1 MSREHGLRR
10 GFSSL
15 AHRNYRLYWSGQ
27 LISLVG
33 TWMQTVAQAWLVL
46 ELTHNPLALGITSV
60 FQFTPVLVLGLF
72 GGIIADALP
81 KRATLYVTQGSAAI
95 LALILGL
102 LDISGTVQ
110 VWQVWLLAGA
120 LGVVNSVDMPVRQ
133 AFVVEMVGREDVA
146 NAVALNSAVFNSAR
160 ILGPAVAGI
169 LIALVG
175 IALCFFLNAASY
187 LAVIA
192 GLLLMRGGD
201 LRPAMRMAI
210 PRSVGGALGN
220 LAEGLR
226 YIRHTPT
233 VLIAISVLGV
243 VSTVAL
249 NFSVVIPV
257 YAAQTLHGDAGTYGF
272 LMAASGVGSLAAAM
286 FIAFQQRPTLRLLV
300 GGSAVVGLS
309 LVALSFSN
317 VLAVSLLIMGAL
329 GASTIA
335 MAATTNTL
343 IQLRVP
349 DTLRGRVMAVYTTVF
364 AGSTPI
370 GGLLSGA
377 LAGATSIGFTLVAA
391 GTVTLLT
398 AGAAFTRIAERAAP
412 DAPARA
418 AGTSG
423 G

>member
-1 MSREHGLRR
+1 
-10 GFSSL
+10 
-15 AHRNYRLYWSGQ
+15 
-27 LISLVG
+27 
-33 TWMQTVAQAWLVL
+33 
-46 ELTHNPLALGITSV
+46 
-60 FQFTPVLVLGLF
+60 
-72 GGIIADALP
+72 
-81 KRATLYVTQGSAAI
+81 
-95 LALILGL
+95 
-102 LDISGTVQ
+102 
-110 VWQVWLLAGA
+110 
-120 LGVVNSVDMPVRQ
+120 MPVRQ

-398 AGAAFTRIAERAAP
+398 AGAAFTRIAERATP